1 MTVPAAARRPED
13 KKWRRF
19 RYGLRWHRMSDKALR
34 HKRLASLERNGW
46 ILCAL
51 DGEDLGGADL
61 EDLNVK
67 RDLQGIG
74 LQGNGWV
81 VTFEVR
87 KLAQRSMRR
96 LTSRSGS
103 HMAIIADGRVDSA
116 PVLQSALDTNGQI
129 SGNYTEAEARALAA
143 VIKSGDLAEAP
154 AFIEQEQMAAPNAR
168 PVLVWLTEWDSVA
181 DAEEFELAYT
191 QAAGERNRK
200 REWPAAAILRAG
212 TQVAVVE
219 GADQAVGARLL
230 RVMLPAR

>member
-1 MTVPAAARRPED
+1 MTVPAAERRPED
-13 KKWRRF
+13 KKQKRF
-19 RYGLRWHRMSDKALR
+19 RYGLRWHRMSDKAL
-34 HKRLASLERNGW
+34 HKRLASLERDGW

-61 EDLNVK
+61 EGLNVQ
-67 RDLQGIG
+67 RD

-96 LTSRSGS
+96 LTSRTGS
-103 HMAIIADGRVDSA
+103 HMAIIADGRVDCA
-116 PVLQSALDTNGQI
+116 PVLNNALDTNGQI

-154 AFIEQEQMAAPNAR
+154 AFIEQEQMAAPGAR
-168 PVLVWLTEWDSVA
+168 PVLAWLTEWDSVA

-212 TQVAVVE
+212 TRVAVVE
-219 GADQAVGARLL
+219 GADQAVGAQLL